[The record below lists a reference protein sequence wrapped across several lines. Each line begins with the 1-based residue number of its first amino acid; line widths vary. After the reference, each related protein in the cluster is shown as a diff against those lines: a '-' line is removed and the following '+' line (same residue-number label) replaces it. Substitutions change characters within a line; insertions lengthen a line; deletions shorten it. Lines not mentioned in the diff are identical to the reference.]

1 MKRLLVLGGLL
12 AVLAV
17 ALAACGEEAE
27 PVVIEVI
34 KEVVVEKE
42 VVKEVMVP
50 GETIVVEKEVMVPG
64 ETIEVVKEVMVPGE
78 TIVVEKEVI
87 RTVEVPKEIVREVIK
102 VVEVERPAIRQFGE
116 APQLAQL
123 VAAGKLPP
131 VAERLPKNPMV
142 IPTLGE
148 IGKYGGIIR
157 RGYTSSHLSCNFG
170 KPARAGLL
178 RFSTDGT
185 ALIPA
190 AAESIE
196 GNEDGTVWT
205 AKLREGMKWSDGA
218 PFTADDF
225 TWQYDRILD
234 DRLGVVKP
242 HYIKLGGELGEVRK
256 VDDFTVEFRF
266 KGNNVVFGE
275 MLAFSEG
282 DCGRG
287 GRHMY
292 IPFSPSHYLSQFTPD
307 TNSDAEKLASDLG
320 FDNWEKMYHRMD
332 WPIGNP
338 DRPSTRPYVLTSG
351 RTGKRVEGIRN
362 PYFYAVDPAGNQ
374 LPYIDK
380 YVWDPVDKTVLQLKV
395 LAGEIDF
402 QGRKIDFSAFPTLK
416 AGEDKGGYKIFLW
429 PSSFLCDLGLMM
441 NLAYDGPYAEA
452 FNQTKF
458 RNALSHA
465 IDRERMNT
473 ILFHGVGT
481 AKGAMPLKGHAFYPG
496 DEIRDMWMEFDP
508 DLANQMLDEI
518 VPNKDAQGFRLMAN
532 GERLKLEILAS
543 NRALGA
549 AVDIAEMVALNWSE
563 VGIFTEMEQTKLL
576 HQRLV
581 ENTVTVWVTHCDSSG
596 FLFTNPKRYMP
607 QDGAGSKVWAI
618 WYDSKGAN
626 GTEPP
631 DDVKALYDLW
641 DEGKVSP
648 EGRRIEI
655 AKQIYTRAATESILI
670 GLIGQSPMTEGT
682 VIVNNKLRNVP
693 PIAVNAAPYRTPSTA
708 FPEQFWWAD

>member
-50 GETIVVEKEVMVPG
+50 GETIVVEVPG

-102 VVEVERPAIRQFGE
+102 VVEVEKPRIISYGE
-116 APQLAQL
+116 APELAQL

-131 VAERLPKNPMV
+131 VAERLPENPMV
-142 IPTLGE
+142 IPVFGE

-196 GNEDGTVWT
+196 GNKDGTVWT
-205 AKLREGMKWSDGA
+205 ANLRKGMKWSDGA

-225 TWQYDRILD
+225 TFQYDRILD

-242 HYIKLGGELGEVRK
+242 HYIKLGNEIGEVVK

-282 DCGRG
+282 DCGRDT
-287 GRHMY
+287 RHMY

-320 FDNWEKMYHRMD
+320 FENWEKMYHAMD
-332 WPIGNP
+332 YPIGNP

-351 RTGKRVEGIRN
+351 RTGKRVEGVRN
-362 PYFYAVDPAGNQ
+362 PYFYAVDPVGNQ

-380 YVWDPVDKTVLQLKV
+380 YVWDRYDKTVLQLKA
-395 LAGEIDF
+395 LAGLIDF
-402 QGRKIDFSAFPTLK
+402 QGRKIAFENYPTLK
-416 AGEDKGGYKIFLW
+416 AGEDKGGYRVLLW

-452 FNQTKF
+452 FGQTKF

-465 IDRERMNT
+465 IDRERINT

-518 VPNKDAQGFRLMAN
+518 LPNKDAEGFRLMAN
-532 GERLKLEILAS
+532 GERFKLEILAS
-543 NRALGA
+543 IGAHGA
-549 AVDIAEMVALNWSE
+549 AIDAAEMVAMNWNEE
-563 VGIFTEMEQTKLL
+563 VGIFTEMLQIRTLAD
-576 HQRLV
+576 RLIA
-581 ENTVTVWVTHCDSSG
+581 NTVTVRIDDCDSSG
-596 FLFTNPKRYMP
+596 FLFTNPKSYMP
-607 QDGAGSKVWAI
+607 SEGAGSTLWAH
-618 WYDSKGAN
+618 WYDSKGAS
-626 GTEPP
+626 GREPP
-631 DDVKALYDLW
+631 DDVKALYALW
-641 DEGKVSP
+641 DKGKVSP
-648 EGRRIEI
+648 EEQRIEI
-655 AKQIYTRAATESILI
+655 AKQIYTRSATESIVI
-670 GLIGQSPMTEGT
+670 GLIGKSPMIEGT
-682 VIVNNKLRNVP
+682 IVVNKKLRNVP